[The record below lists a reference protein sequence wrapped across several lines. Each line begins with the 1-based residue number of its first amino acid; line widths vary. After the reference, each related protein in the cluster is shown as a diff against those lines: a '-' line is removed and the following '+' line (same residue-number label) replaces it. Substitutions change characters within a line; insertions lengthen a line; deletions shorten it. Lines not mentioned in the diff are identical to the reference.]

1 LQVAG
6 KRTGDRF
13 VGVVDIGS
21 GCGLI
26 ALGSVL
32 GYRSVHER

>member
-1 LQVAG
+1 MTTLLPAGSWLGLFLAAQV
-6 KRTGDRF
+6 
-13 VGVVDIGS
+13 
-21 GCGLI
+21 